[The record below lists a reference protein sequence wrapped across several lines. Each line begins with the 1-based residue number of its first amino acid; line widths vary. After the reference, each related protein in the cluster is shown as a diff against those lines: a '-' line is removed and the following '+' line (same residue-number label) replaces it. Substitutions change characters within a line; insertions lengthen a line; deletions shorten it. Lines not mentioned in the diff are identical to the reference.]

1 MFLDNLV
8 VIHEDNKIIIPIADI
23 DVLLLN
29 NYKLTITI
37 QLMNALAKANVL
49 TILCNNKYLPQS
61 YILPIIGNWN
71 TLKVLETQLNWNNIY
86 RAKIWKE
93 IIKLKINNQIIIL
106 KDVIKNES
114 YKELILLIDNL
125 KDFDISN
132 REGHASKIY
141 WHNLFGK
148 NFKRH
153 NDDYYNK
160 LLDYGY
166 TILRGY
172 VTRSIVKKGLD
183 PRISIFHKSFHNYFA
198 LASDLMEPFRILI
211 DYEVYKIYQSKEI
224 NFYKHKDILI
234 QTFNKKIFIDE
245 KKYFINNAIDK
256 FVDAIVGQTK
266 LPIINLDYESI

>member
-8 VIHEDNKIIIPIADI
+8 VMHEDNKIIIPIADI

-211 DYEVYKIYQSKEI
+211 DYEVYKIHQSKEI

-234 QTFNKKIFIDE
+234 QAFNKKIFIDE